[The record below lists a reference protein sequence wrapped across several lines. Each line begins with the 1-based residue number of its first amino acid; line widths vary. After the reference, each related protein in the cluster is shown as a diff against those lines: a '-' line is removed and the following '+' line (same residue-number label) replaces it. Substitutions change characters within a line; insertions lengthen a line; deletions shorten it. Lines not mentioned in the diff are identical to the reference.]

1 MLYLRSSRNWLISF
15 TALLFFLIVIPANAN
30 DSTISLP
37 PLNPS
42 PLIESAPGGL
52 PQMET
57 GEQLPS
63 FDQPNINVFKDP
75 QGKYTITFPQGTT
88 QQPGPDDDI
97 VAFSLPDQAKAYIP
111 KVANPEANQEA
122 FLDIEDDILGQGG
135 NKVGQSIIQ
144 VGDRTAQVNLYG
156 MEGSALSDM
165 TGEEFTQNLMYAIV
179 MVLYPNTN
187 LMTIIILPK
196 DTYNN
201 AQSWILET
209 IKGVVFQ

>member
-1 MLYLRSSRNWLISF
+1 MIGFSV
-15 TALLFFLIVIPANAN
+15 LLFSLIVVPANAD
-30 DSTISLP
+30 DSTVSLP

-42 PLIESAPGGL
+42 PMIESAPGGL

-63 FDQPNINVFKDP
+63 FDQPNVNVFKDP

-88 QQPGPDDDI
+88 QQQSPDNDI

-111 KVANPEANQEA
+111 IATNPEENQEA

-135 NKVGQSIIQ
+135 NKIGQSVIQ
-144 VGDRTAQVNLYG
+144 VGNRTAQVNLYG

-165 TGEEFTQNLMYAIV
+165 TGEEFSQNLKYAIV

-196 DTYNN
+196 DAYKN
-201 AQSWILET
+201 AQPWILET
-209 IKGVVFQ
+209 IKGVIFQ

>member
-1 MLYLRSSRNWLISF
+1 MIYLKNSWYWMIGFSV
-15 TALLFFLIVIPANAN
+15 LLFSLIVVPANAD
-30 DSTISLP
+30 DSTVSLP

-42 PLIESAPGGL
+42 PMIESAPGGL

-63 FDQPNINVFKDP
+63 FDQPNVNVFKDP

-88 QQPGPDDDI
+88 QQQSPDNDI

-111 KVANPEANQEA
+111 IATNPEENQEA

-135 NKVGQSIIQ
+135 NKIGQSVIQ

-156 MEGSALSDM
+156 MEGSALSHM
-165 TGEEFTQNLMYAIV
+165 TGEDFTQNLMYALV

-196 DTYNN
+196 DAYKN
-201 AQSWILET
+201 AQPWILET
-209 IKGVVFQ
+209 IKGVIFQ

>member
-1 MLYLRSSRNWLISF
+1 MLYLKNSRYWLTGF
-15 TALLFFLIVIPANAN
+15 TTLLFFLIVIPANA
-30 DSTISLP
+30 DDATVSLP

-52 PQMET
+52 PQMEA

-88 QQPGPDDDI
+88 QQQGPDDNI

-111 KVANPEANQEA
+111 MVTNPEANQEA

-135 NKVGQSIIQ
+135 SKVGQSVIQ
-144 VGDRTAQVNLYG
+144 VGNRTAQVNLYG

-165 TGEEFTQNLMYAIV
+165 TGEEFSQNLKYAIV

-187 LMTIIILPK
+187 LMTLIILPK
-196 DTYNN
+196 DAYNN
-201 AQSWILET
+201 AQPWILET
-209 IKGVVFQ
+209 IKGVIFQ